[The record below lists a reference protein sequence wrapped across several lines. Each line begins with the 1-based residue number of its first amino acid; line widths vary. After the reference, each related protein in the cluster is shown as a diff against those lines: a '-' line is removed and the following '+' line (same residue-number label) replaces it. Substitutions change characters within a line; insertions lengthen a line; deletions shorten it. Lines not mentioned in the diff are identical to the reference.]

1 MPLGRGLDSLIPKKT
16 VTAKFSTDEINK
28 IDAKNQILEIEPDK
42 IQLNPHQP
50 RQQFG
55 HDELEDL
62 INSIKIYG
70 IIQPLIVTRVD
81 ENNFQLIAGERRLR
95 AAKMINLPVVP
106 VIVREAKEQEK
117 LELALI
123 ENVQRKNLNPIEEA
137 LSFQRLMDEFNLTQ
151 EAVAQKI
158 GKKRSSIANTI
169 RLLSLPE
176 EVQKAILDE
185 KISEGHARAIAALEN
200 EADQKELLKK
210 ILRNQ
215 LSVREVETQVK
226 NVKVIKGSSRSS
238 QLDPVFQEKEDRLRS
253 ILGHK
258 VAIRKKAKGGEI
270 VLIYNSQEDFNEIF
284 RKLSELE

>member
-1 MPLGRGLDSLIPKKT
+1 MPLGRGLDSLIPKKIAA
-16 VTAKFSTDEINK
+16 AKFSTDEINK
-28 IDAKNQILEIEPDK
+28 IDAKNQILEIESDK

-70 IIQPLIVTRVD
+70 IIQPLIVTRID

-95 AAKMINLPVVP
+95 AAKMLNLPVVP

-158 GKKRSSIANTI
+158 GKKRSSIANTM
-169 RLLSLPE
+169 RLLALPE

-185 KISEGHARAIAALEN
+185 KISEGHARAIAALGSEL
-200 EADQKELLKK
+200 DQKELLKK

-215 LSVREVETQVK
+215 MSVRDVETQVK
-226 NVKVIKGSSRSS
+226 NVKVKGYNRSK
-238 QLDPVFQEKEDRLRS
+238 QIDPIFQEKEDKLRS

-270 VLIYNSQEDFNEIF
+270 VIIYNSQEDFNDIF

>member
-1 MPLGRGLDSLIPKKT
+1 MPLGRGLDSLIPKKIVAT
-16 VTAKFSTDEINK
+16 KFSNDEINK
-28 IDAKNQILEIEPDK
+28 IDDKNRIIDIELDK

-50 RQQFG
+50 RQKFD
-55 HDELEDL
+55 HDDLEDL
-62 INSIKIYG
+62 INSIKVYG

-81 ENNFQLIAGERRLR
+81 EDNYQLIAGERRLR
-95 AAKMINLPVVP
+95 SARVLNLPTVP
-106 VIVREAKEQEK
+106 ALIREAKEQEK

-123 ENVQRKNLNPIEEA
+123 ENLQRKNLNPLEEA
-137 LSFQRLMDEFNLTQ
+137 LSYKRLVDEFNLTQ

-158 GKKRSSIANTI
+158 GKKRSSVANTL

-200 EADQKELLKK
+200 EQDQRELLKS

-215 LSVREVETQVK
+215 LSVRESENQVHQVK
-226 NVKVIKGSSRSS
+226 VKGQSRNFKI
-238 QLDPVFQEKEDRLRS
+238 DPILLEKEEKLRG

-258 VAIRKKAKGGEI
+258 VTIRKKGKGGEI
-270 VLIYNSQEDFNEIF
+270 IVSYNSQEDLNDIYKKF
-284 RKLSELE
+284 LALE